1 MSIVEEIK
9 KYRNV
14 LSEARVVGD
23 PEISYT
29 MSAKTKKAEE
39 AGDFD
44 SVTAQL
50 SGMKEKIPNKLA
62 EKSLELKNT
71 IEALENERTQLHST
85 IGEGS
90 KAIFDASDAVLTR
103 YIETSKAIITLSKE
117 TQDTVSQEEVID
129 YATVLQEIYKLVNK
143 KLIPEIE
150 LIVKN
155 NTKIVEKVKKG
166 SATKVM
172 VRTKEPKIE
181 SVELVEV
188 ESNETEQWL
197 ETYKDK
203 VMARMSQYDQ
213 DLSRILAK
221 AQ

>member
-1 MSIVEEIK
+1 MSLVNEMK
-9 KYRNV
+9 KYRTI
-14 LSEARVVGD
+14 LSEARMLGD
-23 PEISYT
+23 PEINYT
-29 MSAKTKKAEE
+29 MGAKTKKASD

-71 IEALENERTQLHST
+71 IESLETERTQLHTT

-117 TQDTVSQEEVID
+117 TSDVTSQEEIVD
-129 YATVLQEIYKLVNK
+129 YENVLQEIYKLVSK

-166 SATKVM
+166 STTKVM
-172 VRTKEPKIE
+172 VRAKEPKIE
-181 SVELVEV
+181 SIENSTS
-188 ESNETEQWL
+188 ESEQWL
-197 ETYKDK
+197 ETYKEK
-203 VMARMSQYDQ
+203 VMSRMSQYDQ
-213 DLSRILAK
+213 ELNNILANV
-221 AQ
+221 Q

>member
-1 MSIVEEIK
+1 MSVIDEIK
-9 KYRNV
+9 KYKTI

-23 PEISYT
+23 PEISYA
-29 MSAKTKKAEE
+29 MGAKTKKAEE
-39 AGDFD
+39 SGDFD

-71 IEALENERTQLHST
+71 IETLEDERVKLHAS

-90 KAIFDASDAVLTR
+90 KSIFDASDAVLTR

-117 TQDTVSQEEVID
+117 TQDVSSTEESID
-129 YATVLQEIYKLVNK
+129 YEKVLQEIYKLVSK

-155 NTKIVEKVKKG
+155 NTKVIQKVKKG

-181 SVELVEV
+181 SINEDTTEI
-188 ESNETEQWL
+188 SNWFNNYEQ
-197 ETYKDK
+197 K
-203 VMARMSQYDQ
+203 VVARMEQYDTE
-213 DLSRILAK
+213 LSTIMSYI
-221 AQ
+221 Q

>member
-1 MSIVEEIK
+1 MSVIDEIK
-9 KYRNV
+9 KYKNI
-14 LSEARVVGD
+14 LNEARIGGD
-23 PEISYT
+23 PDIAYT
-29 MSAKTKKAEE
+29 MGAKTKKAEGS
-39 AGDFD
+39 GDFD

-71 IEALENERTQLHST
+71 IESLEDERVKLHAT

-90 KAIFDASDAVLTR
+90 KSIFDASDAVLTR

-117 TQDTVSQEEVID
+117 TQDIASAEESVD
-129 YATVLQEIYKLVNK
+129 YEKVLQEIYKLVSK

-155 NTKIVEKVKKG
+155 NTKVIQKVKKG

-181 SVELVEV
+181 SINEDTNEF
-188 ESNETEQWL
+188 SNWFNNYEQ
-197 ETYKDK
+197 K
-203 VMARMSQYDQ
+203 VVARMEQYDR
-213 DLSRILAK
+213 DLNNIMSNVP
-221 AQ
+221 

>member
-1 MSIVEEIK
+1 MSLVNEMK
-9 KYRNV
+9 KYRTI
-14 LSEARVVGD
+14 LSEARMLGD

-29 MSAKTKKAEE
+29 MGAKTKKAEE
-39 AGDFD
+39 SGDFD

-71 IEALENERTQLHST
+71 IEALENERTQLHTT

-90 KAIFDASDAVLTR
+90 KAIFDANDAVLTR

-117 TQDTVSQEEVID
+117 TQDVASQEETID
-129 YATVLQEIYKLVNK
+129 YETVLQEIYKLVSK

-155 NTKIVEKVKKG
+155 NTKIVTKVKKG

-172 VRTKEPKIE
+172 VRAKEPKIE
-181 SVELVEV
+181 SIEN
-188 ESNETEQWL
+188 STNETEQWL
-197 ETYKDK
+197 DTYKEK
-203 VMARMSQYDQ
+203 VMYRMSQYDQ
-213 DLSRILAK
+213 ELNNILSTV
-221 AQ
+221 Q